1 MSPLSLLLLFTALLV
16 LASLA
21 GGLLPVLSRTST
33 RRLQLF
39 LAGSA
44 GVMLGIVGG
53 HLLPEAFVAGPTAA
67 WAVVGG
73 FVFMLLVERFLLPHA
88 LHAPDAAEAHETCD
102 PEEEAEHVRA
112 EAAGVGAFLGLA
124 LHTLGDG
131 FALGAAVEDPSV
143 AKWVFAAILA
153 HKVPSA
159 FALGS
164 LLVRAGLR
172 PARVLVAT
180 GGLGVMV
187 GLGAVIFLV
196 AETQLGLDPRT
207 IVPYA
212 VGFSAGS
219 FLHVAV
225 TDLLPDLHREGAEK
239 HRLLA
244 ALLGGLALVIG
255 LRLVLPE

>member
-1 MSPLSLLLLFTALLV
+1 VSPFPLLALFTFLLV
-16 LASLA
+16 LGALT
-21 GGLLPVLSRTST
+21 GGALPVVSRTSA

-44 GVMLGIVGG
+44 GVMLGVVGS
-53 HLLPEAFVAGPTAA
+53 HLLPEAFVAGPSAA

-73 FVFMLLVERFLLPHA
+73 FVFMMIVERFVLPHA
-88 LHAPDAAEAHETCD
+88 LHSADASEAHAQCD
-102 PEEEAEHVRA
+102 PAVEAQHVRA
-112 EAAGVGAFLGLA
+112 EAAGVGAFVGLA

-131 FALGAAVEDPSV
+131 FALGAALENPSV

-164 LLVRAGLR
+164 VLVRAGLR
-172 PARVLVAT
+172 PFRVLVAT
-180 GGLGVMV
+180 GLLGVVV
-187 GLGAVIFLV
+187 GVGAVVFLV
-196 AETQLGLDPRT
+196 AEASLGVDPRAV
-207 IVPYA
+207 VPYA

-225 TDLLPDLHREGAEK
+225 TDLLPDLHRTGAQK
-239 HRLLA
+239 HRQLA
-244 ALLGGLALVIG
+244 ALVGGLALVLA
-255 LRLVLPE
+255 LRLALPE